1 MADALNGSKGSGAK
15 AIAAKDH
22 LQVRFLLLI
31 TFHVSL
37 SLPSLRTS
45 ASNMDWV
52 GPDWGYRRYDSSS
65 HRSYDT
71 GGNEYISQLD
81 GQPLLDFTATTLTH
95 TALTRKV
102 VRSSL
107 HDTIAPQP

>member
-31 TFHVSL
+31 TFHFSL
-37 SLPSLRTS
+37 PFPSLRTS

-52 GPDWGYRRYDSSS
+52 GPD
-65 HRSYDT
+65 
-71 GGNEYISQLD
+71 
-81 GQPLLDFTATTLTH
+81 
-95 TALTRKV
+95 
-102 VRSSL
+102 
-107 HDTIAPQP
+107 